1 MTVMFGTGI
10 RLEIRDAEAA
20 PDQIRTMTRPL
31 RIAIAGLG
39 TVGGGVVKALT
50 VRRSELAERA
60 GRSLDVVAV
69 SARDKSKPRGVD
81 VSAIDWS
88 IDPAALA
95 RTNAEVVVELI
106 GGEDGVARALIEAAL
121 DAGKHV
127 VTANKALLARHGA
140 GLAAKAEAK
149 GLALKF
155 EAAAAG
161 GIPIVKALRESLIAH
176 GINSVCGIL
185 NGTCNFILTEM
196 EKSGRPFAEV
206 LKDAQALGYA
216 EADPTLDV
224 GGGDTADKLALLSS
238 LAFGTVPDLEH
249 MHVEGIAHITPEDIR
264 YAREFGF
271 RIKLLGVARRIDG
284 GIEQRV
290 QPAMVRAGTPLGE
303 VSGPFNA
310 VAVDAGEAGPFF
322 FEGRGAGA
330 GPTASAV
337 IADLVDIALGSFEP
351 AFGKPARTLTPL
363 VPAAPTA
370 ASSAYYLRFDVL
382 DIPGVV
388 AEIAGHLAQA
398 GVSIESM
405 LQRGRN
411 PGEAVSIVMITHETP
426 QASVARALK
435 AIATSDKVRGRP
447 GMIPMEAG

>member
-1 MTVMFGTGI
+1 MS
-10 RLEIRDAEAA
+10 A
-20 PDQIRTMTRPL
+20 PL

-39 TVGGGVVKALT
+39 TVGCGVLRALHA
-50 VRRSELAERA
+50 RGAELAERA
-60 GRSLDVVAV
+60 GRKLEIVAV
-69 SARDKSKPRGVD
+69 CARDKTKPRDAEISGI
-81 VSAIDWS
+81 AWIA
-88 IDPAALA
+88 DPVALS
-95 RTNAEVVVELI
+95 RSNADVVVELI
-106 GGEDGVARALIEAAL
+106 GGDDGVARALIEAAL

-140 GLAAKAEAK
+140 GLAKKAEAK

-176 GINSVCGIL
+176 GINSVRGIL

-196 EKSGRPFAEV
+196 EKSGRSFAEV
-206 LKDAQALGYA
+206 LEDAQALGYA
-216 EADPTLDV
+216 EADPTLDI

-238 LAFGTVPDLEH
+238 LAFGTLPDLEH
-249 MHVEGIAHITPEDIR
+249 MHVEGIAQITPEDIL

-351 AFGKPARTLTPL
+351 AFGKPARTLAPL
-363 VPAAPTA
+363 VPAAPSVA
-370 ASSAYYLRFDVL
+370 CSAYYLRFDVL

-388 AEIAGHLAQA
+388 AEIAGHLAEA
-398 GVSIESM
+398 RVSIESM

-426 QASVARALK
+426 QDSIMRALK
-435 AIATSDKVRGRP
+435 DIATSDKVRGKP
-447 GMIPMEAG
+447 GMIPMELG